1 MEGHYSHR
9 RPLGYGQG
17 LTHLGLFKPSADAGT
32 LLSRGIGWLSW
43 DQLKEILKI
52 AKGQFRT
59 EAERKFVDDLIGC
72 L

>member
-1 MEGHYSHR
+1 MVPPIPHSWRGLYVTF
-9 RPLGYGQG
+9 RP
-17 LTHLGLFKPSADAGT
+17 K
-32 LLSRGIGWLSW
+32 GIGWLSW